1 MNPKHLSIGL
11 MVIVGLLVL
20 YTATLTNQMSMEE
33 KMDDAFESPISSFK
47 KYDITRYATAPSHET
62 KILNILK
69 KMPKMR
75 SPVDVERYIKR
86 KFPKS
91 PLTGEMVTRSATRHG
106 VSVYLLLAIMQQDS
120 GLGTTGKGAR
130 SRNPG
135 NVGTYGGKVRVYPT
149 WQKGVE
155 AVAKWLKKHKKK
167 KAGTQACRPSSF
179 LFNQNPHKIF
189 FTIFKR
195 HVFFNFN
202 IFF

>member
-1 MNPKHLSIGL
+1 MSPKNLSIAL
-11 MVIVGLLVL
+11 LVIVGLFVL
-20 YTATLTNQMSMEE
+20 YTATRASHTSMEE
-33 KMDDAFESPISSFK
+33 KMDDAFESPVSSFE

-62 KILNILK
+62 RILNILK

-75 SPVDVERYIKR
+75 SPIDVERYIKG
-86 KFPKS
+86 KFPRS

-135 NVGTYGGKVRVYPT
+135 NVGTYGGKTKVYPT

-155 AVAKWLKKHKKK
+155 AVAKWLKKHKKGK
-167 KAGTQACRPSSF
+167 TGAQAYRSSSF
-179 LFNQNPHKIF
+179 LFN
-189 FTIFKR
+189 
-195 HVFFNFN
+195 
-202 IFF
+202 